1 MHEHRDQPT
10 LCCSLDDPRQIQ
22 QLDVGSFVLKR
33 KQRVE
38 VKPCAGHLSCLQ
50 SLQTA
55 ELKESSSG
63 TTLNKAEGSAEVT
76 PECFLLSCL
85 QQTLNFASWPPEGS
99 RDWFDKASGK
109 LHSTR
114 ATSPHVSETEKKRKK
129 KCFFGLKSKA
139 L

>member
-33 KQRVE
+33 KQRGE
-38 VKPCAGHLSCLQ
+38 AEPCAGHLSCLQ

-63 TTLNKAEGSAEVT
+63 TTLHKAEGSAEAT
-76 PECFLLSCL
+76 PGVFPTELPSANAELCVL
-85 QQTLNFASWPPEGS
+85 AS
-99 RDWFDKASGK
+99 
-109 LHSTR
+109 
-114 ATSPHVSETEKKRKK
+114 
-129 KCFFGLKSKA
+129 
-139 L
+139 